1 MILKILSKE
10 IDVVA
15 TFAKCGDITPVKF
28 RIDDIV
34 VKVDRINLV
43 NDIKFAG
50 EDSKIF
56 RCQSCINNTEKLYE
70 LKFVKRTCKWYLYK
84 M

>member
-1 MILKILSKE
+1 MRILSKE

-15 TFAKCGDITPVKF
+15 TFDKSGSITPVKF
-28 RIDDIV
+28 RIDDNI

-43 NDIKFAG
+43 NDVKFAG
-50 EDSKIF
+50 EDSRIF
-56 RCQSCINNTEKLYE
+56 RCQSYVNNVEKLYE
-70 LKFVKRTCKWYLYK
+70 LKFVKKTCKWYLYK

>member
-1 MILKILSKE
+1 MKILSKE

-15 TFAKCGDITPVKF
+15 AFAKCGNIVPIKF
-28 RIDDIV
+28 RIDGNI
-34 VKVDRINLV
+34 VKVDKINLV
-43 NDIKFAG
+43 NDVKFAG

-56 RCQSCINNTEKLYE
+56 RCQSYINNTEKLYE
-70 LKFVKRTCKWYLYK
+70 LKFVKRTCTWYLYK